1 MQLTSES
8 FDDGGTIPGRCGF
21 CVKDPKT
28 YLRLSQNLSPQLE
41 WRGAPEQAL
50 SFVLICI
57 DLHAPATK
65 PDYVNTP
72 GKLIPAKYPRGN
84 FVHWLMA
91 DIPANVNQLAEGS
104 CSRAVIPGG
113 KRIPDGPD
121 GSHQG
126 LNDYTDWFAGDKDMD
141 GPYLGYDGPCPPF
154 NDSIPHHYLFTLYA
168 LDVGSLGLTGPFK
181 LADLQRAFSGHVLA
195 SAMLTGRYATN
206 PDIRLK

>member
-1 MQLTSES
+1 MKLDSDTFE
-8 FDDGGTIPGRCGF
+8 DGGIIPGRCGF

-28 YLRLSQNLSPQLE
+28 FLRLSHNLSPHLE
-41 WRGAPEQAL
+41 WRGAPEQTRSFAL
-50 SFVLICI
+50 VCI
-57 DLHAPATK
+57 DPDAPATK

-72 GKLIPAKYPRGN
+72 GTLIPAKYPRGE

-91 DIPANVNQLAEGS
+91 DIPPTVTQLAEGS

-121 GSHQG
+121 GSRQG
-126 LNDYTDWFAGDKDMD
+126 LNDYTGWFAGDQNME

-154 NDSIPHHYLFTLYA
+154 NDSIPHHYAFTLYA
-168 LDVGSLGLTGPFK
+168 LDVDSLGLTGAFT
-181 LADLQRAFSGHVLA
+181 LAALRQALAGHVLA
-195 SAMLTGRYATN
+195 EATLTGRYTTN